1 MKILAL
7 SDLHSD
13 TQVIKR
19 LTKASAKA
27 DLVIIAG
34 DFCNYHDGITASVAP
49 LAEIR
54 CPIIA
59 VPGNHETVDE
69 LRDAATNN
77 MTVLH
82 GQTRAVDSLTLFGIG
97 YGIPTTPFGDW
108 SCDLSE
114 AEASEILGG
123 CNQVDILVSH
133 SPPKGIADTTSSGVS
148 VGSTA
153 VRAAGERLKPK
164 LLLCGHIHEAWG
176 QKGLI
181 GETIVQNLGPTINWF
196 EV

>member
-1 MKILAL
+1 MKILAC

-13 TQVIKR
+13 AA
-19 LTKASAKA
+19 LTAKLIAASAEA

-34 DFCNYHDGITASVAP
+34 DFCNYHKDLAASVAP
-49 LAEIR
+49 LAEIP
-54 CPIIA
+54 CPILA

-69 LRDAATNN
+69 LTAVAPRN

-82 GQTRAVDSLTLFGIG
+82 GQSHAIGNVQFFGIG

-108 SCDLSE
+108 SADLSE
-114 AEASEILGG
+114 AEATDMLEN
-123 CNQVDILVSH
+123 CHQVDILISH
-133 SPPKGIADTTSSGVS
+133 SPPKGIADTTSQGVN

-153 VRAAGERLKPK
+153 VRAATERLKPQ

-176 QKGLI
+176 QTGVI
-181 GETIVQNLGPTINWF
+181 GDTHVQNLGPRANWY

>member
-1 MKILAL
+1 MKILAF

-13 TQVIKR
+13 MAATATLI
-19 LTKASAKA
+19 KASAEA
-27 DLVIIAG
+27 DLVIIVG
-34 DFCNYHDGITASVAP
+34 DFCNYHKDLAASVAP
-49 LAEIR
+49 LAEIP
-54 CPIIA
+54 CPILA

-69 LRDAATNN
+69 LTAAATDN

-82 GQTRAVDSLTLFGIG
+82 GQTRAVGNLSFFGIG

-114 AEASEILGG
+114 AEASEILEG
-123 CNQVDILVSH
+123 CNQIDVLISH
-133 SPPKGIADTTSSGVS
+133 SPPKGIADTTSSGIS
-148 VGSTA
+148 VCSTA

>member
-1 MKILAL
+1 MKILAF

-13 TQVIKR
+13 MAATQR
-19 LTKASAKA
+19 LIKASAEA
-27 DLVIIAG
+27 DLVIAAG
-34 DFCNYHDGITASVAP
+34 DFCNYHNDLAASVAP
-49 LAEIR
+49 LAEIP
-54 CPIIA
+54 CPILA

-69 LRDAATNN
+69 LTAAAPKN

-82 GQTRAVDSLTLFGIG
+82 GQSRDVGKLTFFGIG

-114 AEASEILGG
+114 AEATDMLED
-123 CNQVDILVSH
+123 CHQVDILISH
-133 SPPKGIADTTSSGVS
+133 SPPKGIADTTSSGIS
-148 VGSTA
+148 VGSTS
-153 VRAAGERLKPK
+153 VFAAAERLKPQ

-176 QKGLI
+176 QTGLI
-181 GETIVQNLGPTINWF
+181 GDTKVLNLGPTANWF